1 MGVPSPMGVEVMVE
15 MDVLVLVGM
24 VVQVAVQMAVIEAAM
39 AAAMDAWRDDE
50 SCARDSS
57 RQRGV
62 VRVTVVKVAR
72 VLCTV

>member
-1 MGVPSPMGVEVMVE
+1 M
-15 MDVLVLVGM
+15 
-24 VVQVAVQMAVIEAAM
+24 AVQMAVIEAAM
-39 AAAMDAWRDDE
+39 ATAMDAWRDDE